1 MKKMDLHKQFKSR
14 QDLKYRDM
22 QVKFDD
28 LKKALLFALEIRL
41 WQLPV

>member
-1 MKKMDLHKQFKSR
+1 MKKTDLHKQFKSR

-28 LKKALLFALEIRL
+28 LKKAAETQNKI
-41 WQLPV
+41 VY